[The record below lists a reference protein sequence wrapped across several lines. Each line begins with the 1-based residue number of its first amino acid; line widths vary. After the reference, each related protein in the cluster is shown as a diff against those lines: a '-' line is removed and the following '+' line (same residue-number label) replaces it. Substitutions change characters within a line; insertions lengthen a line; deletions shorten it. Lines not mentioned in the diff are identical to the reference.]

1 MKRAKGVPGGRR
13 SGTSAIAT
21 GSTVPI
27 DGSRKGIQ
35 SVELAFAILEV
46 MHRAPGPMAIKEIAG
61 ALDLSLSKIHHY
73 LVSLTRVGVVTQR
86 QTSGRYA
93 LGPFALQ
100 LGLAAITL
108 LDPSEFAFDAARTFR
123 DDTGE
128 STFVSVFGN
137 RGPTIIRYME
147 GSRPLIVNVKA
158 GLVLPLLTSAT
169 GHVFLSWLPEA
180 AWSSVARLERSS
192 LVGARRISETPDV
205 AATISQT
212 RSLGLGVVTTGALIP
227 RVSALSVPIFDK
239 DGSLVLALSAL
250 GWTEEFDGD
259 VTGALAER
267 LKRVAD
273 DVSGALGYRAQPAQ
287 IAARDQH
294 QARLPASPGKA

>member
-1 MKRAKGVPGGRR
+1 MVAG
-13 SGTSAIAT
+13 A
-21 GSTVPI
+21 TVPI

-46 MHRAPGPMAIKEIAG
+46 MHNAPGPMAIKEIAG
-61 ALDLSLSKIHHY
+61 ALNLPLSKIHHY

-86 QTSGRYA
+86 QASGRYS

-108 LDPSEFAFDAARTFR
+108 LDPSEFAFDAARALR
-123 DDTGE
+123 DHTGE
-128 STFVSVFGN
+128 STFVSVFGT
-137 RGPTIIRYME
+137 RGPTIVRYME
-147 GSRPLIVNVKA
+147 GRRPLIVNVKA

-169 GHVFLSWLPEA
+169 GHVFLSWLPEE

-192 LVGARRISETPDV
+192 LVGARRISEVPDV

-239 DGSLVLALSAL
+239 DGDLVLALSAL

-259 VTGALAER
+259 PTGALAEK
-267 LKRVAD
+267 LKRIAA
-273 DVSGALGYRAQPAQ
+273 DVSSALGYRARPTQ
-287 IAARDQH
+287 IAAQVRH
-294 QARLPASPGKA
+294 QAGVPTSPDKA